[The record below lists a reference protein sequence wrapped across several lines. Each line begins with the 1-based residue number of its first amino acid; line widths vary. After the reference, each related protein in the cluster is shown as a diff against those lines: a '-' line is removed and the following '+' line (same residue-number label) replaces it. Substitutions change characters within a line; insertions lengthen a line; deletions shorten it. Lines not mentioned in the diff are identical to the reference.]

1 VGDKWT
7 PRPGVSNV
15 TTVSVGAD
23 GTVWC
28 ANTAKKLYRR
38 EGGGWVEP
46 TNGRSS
52 VVAVGSKDHVWCI
65 SLEGAACQLVSG
77 KWTPVDQPKGDWKYT
92 VKGGDGLYEIVR
104 QQFHITD
111 ENEVKRIAGIIANQN
126 NIKVMDRIKEGA
138 LLKLSY

>member
-1 VGDKWT
+1 
-7 PRPGVSNV
+7 
-15 TTVSVGAD
+15 
-23 GTVWC
+23 
-28 ANTAKKLYRR
+28 
-38 EGGGWVEP
+38 
-46 TNGRSS
+46 
-52 VVAVGSKDHVWCI
+52 
-65 SLEGAACQLVSG
+65 VSG